1 MNKFVSKP
9 LKCSLPDLEHE
20 EHRFDLLLRGLETVC
35 PSYEGR
41 VFFNNPDADETT
53 ERDEESGYAG
63 SFHIFGHSCYG
74 DPGHCDVRPPRRPYD
89 DRPPS
94 PALPAEVHLTVTDAL
109 IRAAVAND
117 GVVTVTIVP
126 VVSDVPDYVTANVE
140 NVLKLETVSLI
151 AYS

>member
-1 MNKFVSKP
+1 MKIFVSKP

-53 ERDEESGYAG
+53 EPDEESGYAG
-63 SFHIFGHSCYG
+63 SFHIFGHSCYS
-74 DPGHCDVRPPRRPYD
+74 DPGHCDVRPPRLPYD

-94 PALPAEVHLTVTDAL
+94 PALPVEVHLTVTEAL
-109 IRAAVAND
+109 IRAAEGD
-117 GVVTVTIVP
+117 GTVTVTIVP
-126 VVSDVPDYVTANVE
+126 IVSDVPAYVTADVE
-140 NVLKLETVSLI
+140 NVLKLESVSLI